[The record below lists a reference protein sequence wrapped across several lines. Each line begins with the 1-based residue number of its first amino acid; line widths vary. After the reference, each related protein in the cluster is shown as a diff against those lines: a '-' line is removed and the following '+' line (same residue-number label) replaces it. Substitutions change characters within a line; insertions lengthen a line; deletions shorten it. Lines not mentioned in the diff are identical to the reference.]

1 MTSTKRCERHVDGLA
16 MLEAVS
22 VALLCEGGRC
32 EEIGKEVFQTD
43 EKKQTSTKTVCI
55 HNGSNLLPGS
65 ENNSIPIS
73 SDATTCNTSPVTP
86 LVNPL
91 TTNLQNNAVDS
102 VPHGFVVGKDGKIK
116 KKRGRKPTPGLTD
129 EDRRQARLIK
139 NRRTA
144 EISRRRKL
152 ALLNRLTEER
162 DEAQKKAQYLQDCN
176 EYLVQRLANVI
187 GVSVASLT
195 KTDPKIEACSKF
207 NLHTILHSDISVPS
221 SVVDSD
227 DDRSLAHF
235 PTPSLTP
242 IAEKCTMPTR

>member
-1 MTSTKRCERHVDGLA
+1 MTSTKCCERRMDGLA

-32 EEIGKEVFQTD
+32 EEIGLELSSTK
-43 EKKQTSTKTVCI
+43 EKKQTLTKTESI
-55 HNGSNLLPGS
+55 NNASHLPS
-65 ENNSIPIS
+65 PENSSIPIS
-73 SDATTCNTSPVTP
+73 SHVTTCNSSSVTA
-86 LVNPL
+86 LLNPL
-91 TTNLQNNAVDS
+91 PTVAQNNAADT

-129 EDRRQARLIK
+129 EDRRQARLLK

-144 EISRRRKL
+144 ETSRRRKL

-162 DEAQKKAQYLQDCN
+162 NEAKKMAQYLQDCN

-195 KTDPKIEACSKF
+195 KNDPKIGACS
-207 NLHTILHSDISVPS
+207 NITMHTIPHSDISIPS

-227 DDRSLAHF
+227 DDRSLAHLPIPSST
-235 PTPSLTP
+235 PT
-242 IAEKCTMPTR
+242 AEKHTMSMH